1 VEISYALGNMRTAF
15 LLLVSLFSFTI
26 VCPITM
32 AAMPVDMGDRQDMPH
47 VMQND
52 ENDRGAMPCEQCNE
66 EKEEIVASF
75 GSQTEVLFLATISTA
90 SLAFWELSEPLSTN
104 HQIHLFANRPP
115 MPTETLVGTVI
126 LRT

>member
-1 VEISYALGNMRTAF
+1 MLRFAYIALFG
-15 LLLVSLFSFTI
+15 LFSFTV
-26 VCPITM
+26 VCPVTM
-32 AAMPVDMGDRQDMPH
+32 GSMPMDMGSMQTASQVSQD
-47 VMQND
+47 QD
-52 ENDRGAMPCEQCNE
+52 GDTGAMPCEQCKE

-75 GSQTEVLFLATISTA
+75 GPQTEVLFLATISTA

-115 MPTETLVGTVI
+115 IPTETLVGTVI

>member
-1 VEISYALGNMRTAF
+1 MV
-15 LLLVSLFSFTI
+15 

-32 AAMPVDMGDRQDMPH
+32 ATMQDTSH

-52 ENDRGAMPCEQCNE
+52 EDDKDEIPCQQCKKE
-66 EKEEIVASF
+66 EKEKIVTSF

-104 HQIHLFANRPP
+104 QQIPLFVNGPLLPA
-115 MPTETLVGTVI
+115 ETLVGTVI